1 MTAELVAV
9 PASPGDL
16 TGYRSLIDRLRTRAG
31 VHDDES
37 ALVEAAVEVWSRPGF
52 DTFVSAPRLGFTP
65 FDYQWRAAGTAL
77 RRMHGRAVLA
87 DEVGLGKT
95 IEAGLVASEL
105 RARGLAGR
113 TLVLTPAGLLGQWRE
128 ELDRKFALP
137 SVVAEG
143 GTWDTGAEQPVVLAS
158 LAAARRDPLRQA
170 VLDTRWDL
178 VIVDEAHRCTNP
190 RSASAKLAKALR
202 TRYLLLLTATPVQN
216 RLDDLFQLV
225 SLIAPGL
232 LGTPEEFRARH
243 GGASTERA
251 VRDVAGIQSRL
262 REVMIRHR
270 RSEVARM
277 LPSRVA
283 ETVGVSPDPAEAEL
297 YTAVGERIR
306 GEVPAASSSR
316 LLALRS
322 AARLVGSSPSAAAP
336 TLAKLGWAD
345 LAEAAAAVARTG
357 KLRAVIELLRRHVG
371 AGEKVVVFTGYRATL
386 DLLGRAA
393 ADAGIAATTYHGG
406 LARREKDAAVERFR
420 SEVPVLLTTEAAGE
434 GRNLQFC
441 HVLVN
446 FDLPWNPM
454 QIEQRLG
461 RLHRIGQE
469 HDVLLVNLVAHGTIE
484 ERILDVLQTKINMF
498 ELVVGE
504 LDMILGRV
512 GDDFD
517 FESFVFSSYAHAA
530 DDDGFR
536 ARLDEFGDE
545 LAAARADYLTDRERV
560 DELVPDDPEG

>member
-1 MTAELVAV
+1 MTAEPTQA
-9 PASPGDL
+9 PAPPEL
-16 TGYRSLIDRLRTRAG
+16 PGYRTLVDRLRVRAD
-31 VHDDES
+31 VDDAES
-37 ALVEAAVEVWSRPGF
+37 ALVDAAVDVWSRPGF
-52 DTFVSAPRLGFTP
+52 DTFVSAGRLGFTP

-105 RARGLAGR
+105 RARGLARR

-137 SVVAEG
+137 SVIAES
-143 GTWDTGAEQPVVLAS
+143 GTWDDGADEPVVLAS
-158 LAAARRDPLRQA
+158 LAAARRDPLRRT

-190 RSASAKLAKALR
+190 RSASAKLAKELR

-216 RLDDLFQLV
+216 RLDDLFHLV

-232 LGTPEEFRARH
+232 LGTPKEFRARH
-243 GGASTERA
+243 GGAMTERP
-251 VRDVAGIQSRL
+251 VRDAAGIQSRL

-277 LPSRVA
+277 LPARVA
-283 ETVGVSPDPAEAEL
+283 ETATVTPDAGEADLYDAVGDRVRAEAVDA
-297 YTAVGERIR
+297 T
-306 GEVPAASSSR
+306 SST

-322 AARLVGSSPSAAAP
+322 VARLVGSSPSAAAP
-336 TLAKLGWAD
+336 TLAKLGWSD
-345 LAEAAAAVARTG
+345 LAESAAAIVTTA
-357 KLRAVIELLRRHVG
+357 KLRALVGLLRRHVEV
-371 AGEKVVVFTGYRATL
+371 GEKVTVFTGYRATL
-386 DLLGRAA
+386 DLLDRAV
-393 ADAGIAATTYHGG
+393 ADADLGAVVYHGG
-406 LARREKDAAVERFR
+406 LARRDKDAAIERFR
-420 SEVPVLLTTEAAGE
+420 SEAPVLLTTEAAGE

-454 QIEQRLG
+454 AIEQRLG

-469 HDVLLVNLVAHGTIE
+469 HEVLLINLVARGTIE
-484 ERILDVLQTKINMF
+484 ERILHVLQTKINMF

-517 FESFVFSSYAHAA
+517 FESFVFSSYAHAE
-530 DDDGFR
+530 DDEGFR
-536 ARLDEFGDE
+536 ARLDQFGDE
-545 LAAARADYLTDRERV
+545 LAAARSGYLDDRRRV
-560 DELVPDDPEG
+560 DELVPDSEE